1 SHLAR
6 GFRALAH
13 GVLCGRGA
21 LRRRP
26 AQGFVIAGCVRSM
39 DSILVVNAGSS
50 SVKFE
55 LFSVDG
61 SVKLTRKIKGQI
73 DGIGTRPRLRARG
86 ADSTS
91 LVDREYD
98 AATLSD
104 LPTALHTAGAWLRE
118 EQRTP
123 PSAVGH
129 RVVHGGPE
137 YNSPV
142 RIDAKVL
149 AQLERYVPL
158 APLHQAHN
166 LAAIRSIFANFPELP

>member
-1 SHLAR
+1 
-6 GFRALAH
+6 
-13 GVLCGRGA
+13 
-21 LRRRP
+21 
-26 AQGFVIAGCVRSM
+26 M

-55 LFSVDG
+55 LFAVDG
-61 SVKLTRKIKGQI
+61 GVRLTRKIKGQI

-123 PSAVGH
+123 PSASATV
-129 RVVHGGPE
+129 
-137 YNSPV
+137 SCMAAL
-142 RIDAKVL
+142 ITT
-149 AQLERYVPL
+149 AQ
-158 APLHQAHN
+158 
-166 LAAIRSIFANFPELP
+166 FG